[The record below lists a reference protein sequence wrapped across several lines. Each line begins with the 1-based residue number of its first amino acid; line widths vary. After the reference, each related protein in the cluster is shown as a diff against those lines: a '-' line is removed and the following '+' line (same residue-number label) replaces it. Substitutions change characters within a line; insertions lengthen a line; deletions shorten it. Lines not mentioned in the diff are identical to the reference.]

1 MSKLKQE
8 ALQIIES
15 ADDVELL
22 KMIKFMEQQKNRLTR
37 EERLAIKQQAYK
49 ELQELINRHNV
60 KVSDDFDCKKELAEY
75 REERFGNANF
85 A

>member
-8 ALQIIES
+8 ALQLVEA
-15 ADDVELL
+15 ADDEELL
-22 KMIKFMEQQKNRLTR
+22 EMIKFMEKQKTRLSR

-60 KVSDDFDCKKELAEY
+60 KVPDDFDCKKELAEY

-85 A
+85 G

>member
-1 MSKLKQE
+1 MTPLRQE
-8 ALQIIES
+8 ALQLVES
-15 ADDVELL
+15 VPEENLL
-22 KMIKFMEQQKNRLTR
+22 GLIKFIEQQKNRLSR

-60 KVSDDFDCKKELAEY
+60 KVPDDFDCKKELAEY

>member
-8 ALQIIES
+8 ALQLVEA

-22 KMIKFMEQQKNRLTR
+22 EMIKFMEQQKNRLSR
-37 EERLAIKQQAYK
+37 EERLAQKHEAYEHLLK
-49 ELQELINRHNV
+49 LINSHNV
-60 KVSDDFDCKKELAEY
+60 KVPDDFDCKKELAEY
-75 REERFGNANF
+75 REEKFANANL